1 MLPLHYVDSP
11 EGIRV
16 TQIIGKEGVNMK
28 KYMFVTPDGLSF
40 KPSCD
45 SPAPEF
51 LDIEILGHGHETSI
65 QDAISDLIEL
75 NESARLGNLDKSFTG
90 RIENNHHRSF
100 WVRDS
105 RTKICQA
112 G

>member
-1 MLPLHYVDSP
+1 MVLIVGSP
-11 EGIRV
+11 EGNRV
-16 TQIIGKEGVNMK
+16 TQILEEAGVSMK

-45 SPAPEF
+45 SPAPDF
-51 LDIEILGHGHETSI
+51 LDIEIMGHGPETSI

-75 NESARLGNLDKSFTG
+75 NESARQGGPNKPFTV
-90 RIENNHHRSF
+90 RIENNHQRNF
-100 WVRDS
+100 WIRDN
-105 RTKICQA
+105 RTQVCRA